1 MCQGAG
7 FSIHQHRGQQDRY
20 IYQSIKLIADA
31 LSEKSEK
38 ESSKLT
44 FSNCYQQPNDQKK
57 IELWTTSQSHNWD
70 VLDCLPDKQLQQQ
83 IAHHDH

>member
-20 IYQSIKLIADA
+20 IYQSVKLIADA

-44 FSNCYQQPNDQKK
+44 FSNCLFHPSND
-57 IELWTTSQSHNWD
+57 
-70 VLDCLPDKQLQQQ
+70 
-83 IAHHDH
+83 

>member
-44 FSNCYQQPNDQKK
+44 FSNCLFHPSND
-57 IELWTTSQSHNWD
+57 
-70 VLDCLPDKQLQQQ
+70 
-83 IAHHDH
+83 